1 MRVTIVAESFLP
13 EVNGVSNSVVRT
25 AGELAS
31 AGHEVAIIAAGHG
44 PTDVDGVPVD
54 RVPAFQL
61 PAYRSLAVG
70 LPGRAVGAILR
81 RQRPDVV
88 HLAAPVV
95 LGAVAARAAARDG
108 IPAVSVFQTDLAAF
122 ASGYRL
128 GVTAPAIWRWLH
140 HVHEG
145 TAITLV
151 PSSVTLWDLR
161 RRGFDRLALWPRGV
175 DTNRFSPAHRDPGL
189 RARLAPDGS
198 LLVGYVGRLAAEK
211 RVHLLEP
218 LTHLDGVKVVVVGS
232 GPAER
237 ELRARMPKATFCGFR
252 AGRELS
258 ELVASFDVF
267 VHTGAHETFC
277 QAMQEALA
285 SGVPVVGPAAG
296 GPLDLVRH
304 GVNGWLYP
312 PDDVEMLVAAVRALV
327 AEDATRARMAAAA
340 RPSVAERTWP
350 AVTSRLVE
358 QYRAVVAA
366 AAGVPAL
373 GRAA

>member
-25 AGELAS
+25 AGELVA
-31 AGHEVAIIAAGHG
+31 AGHEVGIIAAGHG
-44 PTDVDGVPVD
+44 PTDVDGVGVD
-54 RVPAFQL
+54 RVPAVQF
-61 PAYRSLAVG
+61 PAYRSLSVG

-81 RQRPDVV
+81 QRRPDVV

-95 LGAVAARAAARDG
+95 LGAVAARAAARLG
-108 IPAVSVFQTDLAAF
+108 LPAVSVFQTDLAAF
-122 ASGYRL
+122 ATGYRL

-140 HVHEG
+140 HVHEQ
-145 TAITLV
+145 TALTLV

-161 RRGFDRLALWPRGV
+161 RRGFERLALWPRGV
-175 DTNRFSPAHRDPGL
+175 DVERFSPAHRDEAL
-189 RARLAPDGS
+189 RARLAPDRAVI
-198 LLVGYVGRLAAEK
+198 VGYVGRLAAEK

-218 LTHLDGVKVVVVGS
+218 LTQVDGVRVVIVGS

-237 ELRARMPKATFCGFR
+237 ELRARMPRATFLGFR

-258 ELVASFDVF
+258 ALMASFDVF

-285 SGVPVVGPAAG
+285 SGVAVVGPAAG

-312 PDDVEMLVAAVRALV
+312 PDDAEMLVAAARALV
-327 AEDATRARMAAAA
+327 SDDGVRRRMRDAA
-340 RPSVAERTWP
+340 RPSVTERTWP
-350 AVTSRLVE
+350 AVTARLVDH
-358 QYRAVVAA
+358 YRSVVTAA
-366 AAGVPAL
+366 EL